1 MQHTVFL
8 IGFMGAGKTT
18 FGKKLAVKLEVPFID
33 IDVAVCKRSNVPT
46 VKTLIEQK
54 GFEYF
59 REAENDT
66 LKSINLQKPIV
77 VATGGGTPCYFDNM
91 QYMKQN
97 GIVVYMDMDEKT
109 IFNRLKQTNLAERP
123 LLSNLD
129 DDSLRKFI
137 AEKLQERLPF
147 YQQAHIT
154 FNTLH
159 GNLDDLAEELKGFLF
174 SF

>member
-33 IDVAVCKRSNVPT
+33 IDVAVCKHSNVPT

-97 GIVVYMDMDEKT
+97 GIVVYMDMDEKS

-129 DDSLRKFI
+129 DDSLREFI

>member
-1 MQHTVFL
+1 
-8 IGFMGAGKTT
+8 MGAGKTT
-18 FGKKLAVKLEVPFID
+18 FGKKLAAKLGVPFTD
-33 IDVAVCKRSNVPT
+33 IDVAVCKRNNVPA

-59 REAENDT
+59 REAENET

-91 QYMKQN
+91 HYMKQN

-137 AEKLQERLPF
+137 SEKLQERLPF
-147 YQQAHIT
+147 YQQAQIT

-159 GNLDDLAEELKGFLF
+159 GNLDDLADELRGNTF
-174 SF
+174 